1 LPCEEE
7 RAIAVTSFLT
17 GHHLRLILKPVF
29 LGIHMGDGPPDGQF
43 PSPGLVEDVRRGLL
57 EGGLGER
64 LRGRKRGSRWI
75 PETLVPAIVAFFL
88 RTYGGLVGR
97 KEVHR
102 LLNER
107 VLEPARKS
115 SLPHLKRLPEDG
127 SSSSASNQ
135 LWDNPERAHKQLI
148 RAMHSL

>member
-1 LPCEEE
+1 MD
-7 RAIAVTSFLT
+7 T
-17 GHHLRLILKPVF
+17 GDPRPR
-29 LGIHMGDGPPDGQF
+29 D
-43 PSPGLVEDVRRGLL
+43 RG
-57 EGGLGER
+57 
-64 LRGRKRGSRWI
+64 
-75 PETLVPAIVAFFL
+75 VFL

-107 VLEPARKS
+107 VLEPARNS

-127 SSSSASNQ
+127 SSTSASNQ

-148 RAMHSL
+148 RTMHSL